1 MSPVRNAIPTPKHG
15 IMNAYQQFGDNAP
28 QIINFGT
35 LLGRAVIM
43 LTIFGFPTKNLL
55 GKGTYLD

>member
-1 MSPVRNAIPTPKHG
+1 M
-15 IMNAYQQFGDNAP
+15 FGDQAA

-43 LTIFGFPTKNLL
+43 LKTVGFSTKNLL
-55 GKGTYLD
+55 RKGTYLD